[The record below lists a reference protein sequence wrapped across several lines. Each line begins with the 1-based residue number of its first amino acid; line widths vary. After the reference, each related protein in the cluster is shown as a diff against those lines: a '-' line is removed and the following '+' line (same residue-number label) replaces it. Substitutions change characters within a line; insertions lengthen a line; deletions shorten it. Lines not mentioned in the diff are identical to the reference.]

1 MNIDVKILSE
11 ISGNQIQQDI
21 KNNMLSKLDLTL
33 INHQYNSQ

>member
-11 ISGNQIQQDI
+11 ISGNQTQQDI